1 MDKLEFL
8 RRELES
14 LHKESLFNVIRT
26 IEGPQGAWIVVNGKR
41 VLNLCSNNYLGFAN
55 NAELREA
62 SKKAVDEYGVGPGA
76 VRTIAG
82 TQTVHLELE
91 RKLASFKHAEAC
103 IVLQGGFVANLAV
116 IPTITGDGDIIFSDE
131 LNHASII
138 DGCRLSKARVVRY
151 AHNDAADLRKK
162 IEENKDSARRMLV
175 VTDGVFSMDGDIAPL
190 PDIVD
195 VADEYGAIV
204 MVDDAHGEGV
214 LGDSGRGI
222 VNHFKLEGRVD
233 IEVGTLSKAFGV
245 MGGYVTG
252 SQTLIDYLK
261 QRGRPFLFGTG
272 ITAADTAA
280 AIAAVDVLTRS
291 DELVRRLWDNAKYFQ
306 NKLKDAGF
314 DIGGTETPI
323 TPVMLGEEKIASAF
337 SRKLFDENIFAQAIS
352 YPTVPKGQGQDK
364 VYVICCAREGG
375 PGFCAGRVCAS
386 RTRVRYLRGA
396 SGICLVCER

>member
-1 MDKLEFL
+1 M
-8 RRELES
+8 
-14 LHKESLFNVIRT
+14 NT
-26 IEGPQGAWIVVNGKR
+26 
-41 VLNLCSNNYLGFAN
+41 VLSC
-55 NAELREA
+55 
-62 SKKAVDEYGVGPGA
+62 
-76 VRTIAG
+76 
-82 TQTVHLELE
+82 
-91 RKLASFKHAEAC
+91 
-103 IVLQGGFVANLAV
+103 
-116 IPTITGDGDIIFSDE
+116 
-131 LNHASII
+131 
-138 DGCRLSKARVVRY
+138 
-151 AHNDAADLRKK
+151 
-162 IEENKDSARRMLV
+162 
-175 VTDGVFSMDGDIAPL
+175 
-190 PDIVD
+190 
-195 VADEYGAIV
+195 
-204 MVDDAHGEGV
+204 V

-352 YPTVPKGQGQDK
+352 YPTVPKGKARIRCMLSAAHEKEDLDFAQDAF
-364 VYVICCAREGG
+364 VRVARELG
-375 PGFCAGRVCAS
+375 V
-386 RTRVRYLRGA
+386 
-396 SGICLVCER
+396 

>member
-8 RRELES
+8 KRELES
-14 LHKESLFNVIRT
+14 LREQSLYNEIRT

-82 TQTVHLELE
+82 TQAVHLELE

-151 AHNDAADLRKK
+151 AHNDVADLRKK

-280 AIAAVDVLTRS
+280 AITAVDVLTRS

-352 YPTVPKGQGQDK
+352 YPTVPKGKARIRCMLSAAHEKEDLDFAQDAF
-364 VYVICCAREGG
+364 VRVARELG
-375 PGFCAGRVCAS
+375 V
-386 RTRVRYLRGA
+386 
-396 SGICLVCER
+396 